1 MADHR
6 ELFEDVTEALARA
19 GFDTAPGASPLSI
32 GPHPEGVVVGWSP
45 GEEPD
50 GLPSG
55 LARAAVT
62 GAAALVLRERGLLV
76 TETGEGDLLVRC
88 AEPVTV
94 PPEAEA
100 EAAPEQW
107 WG

>member
-1 MADHR
+1 MVDHR

-19 GFDTAPGASPLSI
+19 GFDTTPGASPLSI
-32 GPHPEGVVVGWSP
+32 GRHPEGVVVGWSP
-45 GEEPD
+45 DLEAD
-50 GLPSG
+50 GPPSG
-55 LARAAVT
+55 LARAAVV

-76 TETGEGDLLVRC
+76 TETGEGGLLVRW

-94 PPEAEA
+94 PPESEP

>member
-1 MADHR
+1 MVDHR
-6 ELFEDVTEALARA
+6 ELLDSVTEALARA

-32 GPHPEGVVVGWSP
+32 DRHPEGVAVGWSP
-45 GEEPD
+45 GAEAD
-50 GLPSG
+50 GPPSG
-55 LARAAVT
+55 PARAALS
-62 GAAALVLRERGLLV
+62 GAAALVLRDRGFLV
-76 TETGEGDLLVRC
+76 TETEEGELLVCC

-94 PPEAEA
+94 PPEPGA